1 MGPKKRAWLYCR
13 IDAPEDRNGVLRKQK
28 KQLYDFAEQ
37 LGYQIVGTSIDLDQ
51 NTELGKLKQGVSVK
65 RFDALLVDS
74 LFHIHHDRN
83 QALRYAHEFQSLGI
97 EVFSPLEG
105 RIPAGRARYDRCLRT
120 GLSLDVQG

>member
-1 MGPKKRAWLYCR
+1 MKRAWLYCR
-13 IDAPEDRNGVLRKQK
+13 IDAPEDRNGALKRQE

-37 LGYQIVGTSIDLDQ
+37 LGYQVTGVSVDLNQ
-51 NTELGKLKQGVSVK
+51 NTELEKLKQDADVK
-65 RFDALLVDS
+65 RFDALLVTS

-105 RIPAGRARYDRCLRT
+105 RIPAGE
-120 GLSLDVQG
+120 GSI